1 MGTTRCSRCGRPARE
16 ADTYCGGCGQ
26 ALPPA
31 KAVRAAAIVKLLTGP
46 PSEAPRSVRIA
57 VRLVILTVMAAVFSQ
72 WSRIESWSDGSCVG
86 WATVDAPPPALF
98 SQGIHHPASVAHVQV
113 TFPAGM
119 GFRDFPLS
127 ADAETS
133 LRGLV
138 EAERARSPFA
148 PSSQSAS
155 RPRFTAPAIPRPA
168 EAVEV
173 YCRLY
178 YRGEAS
184 EVHRV
189 ESLAPPDNAVTR
201 MKRMRLP

>member
-1 MGTTRCSRCGRPARE
+1 M
-16 ADTYCGGCGQ
+16 
-26 ALPPA
+26 
-31 KAVRAAAIVKLLTGP
+31 
-46 PSEAPRSVRIA
+46 
-57 VRLVILTVMAAVFSQ
+57 
-72 WSRIESWSDGSCVG
+72 
-86 WATVDAPPPALF
+86 
-98 SQGIHHPASVAHVQV
+98 HHPASVAHVQV
-113 TFPAGM
+113 TFPAWM
-119 GFRDFPLS
+119 GFRDFPLTVG
-127 ADAETS
+127 AEAT